1 LFAQCRGLA
10 RWKRGRA
17 RSTGCT
23 AHLPQLRPPFSFLP
37 QPCRM
42 SRIVAL
48 RVIWRDEGHSAKKCA
63 QFSLACA
70 CTRFKC
76 RESVQG
82 WQAVLLPVQFDQEML
97 LLPLP
102 SFCCC
107 AVSCYRAMM
116 VLFRGAALGPY
127 VVVAA
132 SLIPLARVQGYGRVL
147 AALICRC
154 RSKIFECRFQVSGLI
169 EFPTTCPV
177 RVSACRLACEP
188 QVLGVSGRTSFH
200 LFASCRLSSPAIAA
214 IFFRFS

>member
-1 LFAQCRGLA
+1 
-10 RWKRGRA
+10 
-17 RSTGCT
+17 
-23 AHLPQLRPPFSFLP
+23 
-37 QPCRM
+37 M
-42 SRIVAL
+42 SRPRSLEARPRAIDRMHRPSSSTATAVFFSSAAVSDVKNCRTSSYLAGRGAL
-48 RVIWRDEGHSAKKCA
+48 GKKCA